1 MEGSAVWAPLGG
13 AGHVPHVE
21 GLCAGKLCLSD
32 TFPHRCPEQG
42 PPWASQRLGRKQAGP
57 CCGGNSGD
65 PIDRAL
71 AVGRTP
77 EPFQL
82 NEAIVRSLL
91 SQSPLSVQSGRERTH
106 CDELEAVVSRGAL
119 DAQEGG
125 LDAGLLEGLAH
136 VTALLLLRV

>member
-1 MEGSAVWAPLGG
+1 MQGNSASQTPFPTG
-13 AGHVPHVE
+13 A
-21 GLCAGKLCLSD
+21 LSRAL
-32 TFPHRCPEQG
+32 PG
-42 PPWASQRLGRKQAGP
+42 PPSAWAGNKLALVA
-57 CCGGNSGD
+57 GGNSGD
-65 PIDRAL
+65 PIDPAL

-77 EPFQL
+77 EPFPL